1 MIFALALVFMILG
14 ILCLPPLFQALEYK
28 NYFNATLAII
38 VIIADATIAITAIVV
53 GLMQEFGV

>member
-14 ILCLPPLFQALEYK
+14 LLCLPPLFQALEYK
-28 NYFNATLAII
+28 NYLNATLAVI
-38 VIIADATIAITAIVV
+38 VIIADATIAITAIIV